1 MRIAAVQCDVKIA
14 DRRVNLQ
21 TVRRSLDQ
29 TLRRGAV
36 LTVMPECMLTGY
48 AFENRQKAIDAAVA
62 IDDPLWMD
70 VAKQIEDSPTPTA
83 AVSLGTL
90 LFDGDRLTNSAVLI
104 DRTGIVGRYDKVH
117 LPALGVDQFVDRGT
131 DDYRSWSLGDLNVGL
146 AICYDCS
153 FPEPMRVLGL
163 AGVDVVALG
172 TNWPVAA
179 ERTAEVVPPARSM
192 ENHYYFVAANR
203 VGTEHGFTFCG
214 RSSICGPDGVVLS
227 MSGGDREEI
236 LYADIDV
243 ELARNKRI
251 ERTAGAH
258 VIDRMADRRPERYA
272 LIVQP
277 SPPPRV

>member
-203 VGTEHGFTFCG
+203 VGTERGFTFCG
-214 RSSICGPDGVVLS
+214 RSSICGPDGVVLA